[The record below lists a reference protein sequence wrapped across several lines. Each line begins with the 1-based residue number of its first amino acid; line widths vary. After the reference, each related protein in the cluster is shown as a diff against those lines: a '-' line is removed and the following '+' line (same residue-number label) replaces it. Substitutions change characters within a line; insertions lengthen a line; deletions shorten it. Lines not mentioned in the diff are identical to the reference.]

1 MMARTERKA
10 VPGLWIAGL
19 KMVTDMNIR
28 GPQLQRTFEQR

>member
-10 VPGLWIAGL
+10 VPEGLWIAGL

-28 GPQLQRTFEQR
+28 GPAIAENI

>member
-1 MMARTERKA
+1 MMDRTERKA

-28 GPQLQRTFEQR
+28 GPAIAENI